1 MPDFVSLFYNTSEFV
16 ELVSLQKTSGNI
28 QIYHIYNFQMVVKQF
43 RARCFYSWIN
53 KPQFGPSPSLGQR
66 GMYNLDPGKNDST

>member
-1 MPDFVSLFYNTSEFV
+1 MMPDFVSLFFNTSEFV

-43 RARCFYSWIN
+43 RARCFYS
-53 KPQFGPSPSLGQR
+53 
-66 GMYNLDPGKNDST
+66 